1 MFRSESADVLKAS
14 PPAAYL
20 LGWAAGI
27 DWGTVASVLACI
39 YTAFLIVDKVWTLMQ
54 RWQSKRF
61 AKKMAEP
68 LEPHE

>member
-1 MFRSESADVLKAS
+1 MARNIDRGHSMLRSESADVLKAS

-39 YTAFLIVDKVWTLMQ
+39 YTVFLIVDKVWTLLQ
-54 RWQSKRF
+54 RFRARK
-61 AKKMAEP
+61 A
-68 LEPHE
+68 